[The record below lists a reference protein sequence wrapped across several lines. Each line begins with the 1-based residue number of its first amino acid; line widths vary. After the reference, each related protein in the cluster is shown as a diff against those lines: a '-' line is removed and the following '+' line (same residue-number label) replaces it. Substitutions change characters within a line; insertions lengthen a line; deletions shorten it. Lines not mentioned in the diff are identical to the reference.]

1 MGFNLEE
8 AQSCSEIPVCR
19 GPEVLSI
26 LVKVDP
32 ITGKISEQF
41 PDAYPKDYP
50 ERVEKFCG
58 NLLWRKITGD
68 VTVEFL
74 EAAVDR
80 MFSADEVTCV
90 VDLERLKRL
99 KHQIVGLFFTR
110 CASKNSKTAT
120 FLSRE
125 NCS

>member
-1 MGFNLEE
+1 MSFNLEE
-8 AQSCSEIPVCR
+8 AQSCFEIPACH

-26 LVKVDP
+26 LVEVDP
-32 ITGKISEQF
+32 ITGKEFEQY
-41 PDAYPKDYP
+41 PDAYPTDYP
-50 ERVEKFCG
+50 ERVEKFCR
-58 NLLWRKITGD
+58 NYIWRKITGN
-68 VTVEFL
+68 VTAEFL

-110 CASKNSKTAT
+110 
-120 FLSRE
+120 
-125 NCS
+125 

>member
-1 MGFNLEE
+1 MSFDLEE
-8 AQSCSEIPVCR
+8 AQSCSEIPACR

-26 LVKVDP
+26 LVEVDP
-32 ITGKISEQF
+32 ITGKISEEY

-50 ERVEKFCG
+50 ERVEKFCR

-80 MFSADEVTCV
+80 MFSADEVTSV
-90 VDLERLKRL
+90 VDLERLKRVR
-99 KHQIVGLFFTR
+99 HQIVGLFFTR
-110 CASKNSKTAT
+110 CASKNSKPAT
-120 FLSRE
+120 FLRWEDYS
-125 NCS
+125 

>member
-1 MGFNLEE
+1 MSFNLEG
-8 AQSCSEIPVCR
+8 AQSCSEIPACR

-26 LVKVDP
+26 LVEVDP
-32 ITGKISEQF
+32 ITGKIPEEY
-41 PDAYPKDYP
+41 PHAYPKDYS
-50 ERVEKFCG
+50 ERVEKFCR
-58 NLLWRKITGD
+58 NYIWRKITGD
-68 VTVEFL
+68 ITVEFL

-110 CASKNSKTAT
+110 
-120 FLSRE
+120 
-125 NCS
+125 

>member
-1 MGFNLEE
+1 MNPRFDLTTMKG
-8 AQSCSEIPVCR
+8 CSEIPACR

-26 LVKVDP
+26 LVEVDP
-32 ITGKISEQF
+32 IAGKISEEY
-41 PDAYPKDYP
+41 PDAYPKDYS
-50 ERVEKFCG
+50 ERVEKFCR

-99 KHQIVGLFFTR
+99 KHQIVSLFFTR
-110 CASKNSKTAT
+110 
-120 FLSRE
+120 
-125 NCS
+125 

>member
-1 MGFNLEE
+1 MNPRFDLATMKG
-8 AQSCSEIPVCR
+8 CSEIPACR
-19 GPEVLSI
+19 GREVLSLLI
-26 LVKVDP
+26 EVDP
-32 ITGKISEQF
+32 ISGKEFEQY

-50 ERVEKFCG
+50 ERVEKFCR
-58 NLLWRKITGD
+58 NYIWRKITGD

-110 CASKNSKTAT
+110 
-120 FLSRE
+120 
-125 NCS
+125 

>member
-1 MGFNLEE
+1 MSFNLEE
-8 AQSCSEIPVCR
+8 AQSCSEIPACR

-26 LVKVDP
+26 LVEVDP
-32 ITGKISEQF
+32 ITGKISEEY

-50 ERVEKFCG
+50 ERVEKFCR
-58 NLLWRKITGD
+58 NYIWRKITGD

-80 MFSADEVTCV
+80 MFNADEVTCV

-125 NCS
+125 NCL